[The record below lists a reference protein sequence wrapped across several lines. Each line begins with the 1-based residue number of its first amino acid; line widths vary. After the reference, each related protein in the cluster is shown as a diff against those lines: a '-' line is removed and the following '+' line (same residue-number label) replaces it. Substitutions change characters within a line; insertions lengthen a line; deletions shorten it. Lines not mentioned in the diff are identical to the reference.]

1 MFSVCLSAAGVNIH
15 LVNYQPLHHVAPYS
29 CYAFEKAYLPGRH
42 AFISMLTCCPVL
54 QSQLQAELLSLVEQ
68 FTFSVMVSK
77 SVVFT

>member
-1 MFSVCLSAAGVNIH
+1 MLKCSRSEHSPCKLSAS
-15 LVNYQPLHHVAPYS
+15 HHVAPYS

-42 AFISMLTCCPVL
+42 AFISMLTSCPVL